1 MKRQWW
7 QFCSVMLVLAMT
19 VGAGLLAQTKGL
31 AGGDG
36 GRLDREISIMKSI
49 FEKTIQIALSAE
61 SDQALSRRNEWRLQ
75 SLMESGIGTYYLNGQ
90 GVVFEVSL
98 PAVGLRHSDSL
109 EHVYSVLQEVES
121 GRMKGEFAEA
131 QLQAMKAHMEMARQE
146 EEYAVLAELN
156 EDPATAP
163 VADAVPEKGEEA
175 GAKPAPEPDPRVRER
190 VQEKVRVLKAD
201 LEEARKRSA
210 ELAEKAKARQER
222 IVNDL
227 IGAVAVH
234 GDSMTQIPSDQYIN
248 IVIRGE
254 GGFPEVRFRDSSDSQ
269 KGRTIL
275 SVKKSDILAY
285 KSGALT
291 LDAFRARVLP

>member
-7 QFCSVMLVLAMT
+7 LFCSVILVLAMT
-19 VGAGLLAQTKGL
+19 VGAGLLAQTKGV

-75 SLMESGIGTYYLNGQ
+75 SLMESGIGAYYLNGQ
-90 GVVFEVSL
+90 GIVFEVSL
-98 PAVGLRHSDSL
+98 PAVRLPHSDSL

-121 GRMKGEFAEA
+121 GRLKGELAEA

-146 EEYAVLAELN
+146 EEYAVLAEKF
-156 EDPATAP
+156 EEQAAAADAAP
-163 VADAVPEKGEEA
+163 VPEYGEEA
-175 GAKPAPEPDPRVRER
+175 SAKPAPKPDPRVGER
-190 VQEKVRVLKAD
+190 VQERVRVLKVD

-222 IVNDL
+222 VVNEL
-227 IGAVAVH
+227 VEAVAVH
-234 GDSMTQIPSDQYIN
+234 GDSLTQIPSDQYIN
-248 IVIRGE
+248 VVIRGE
-254 GGFPEVRFRDSSDSQ
+254 GGFPGVRFRDSGDSES
-269 KGRTIL
+269 GRTIL
-275 SVKKSDILAY
+275 IFKKSDILAF

-291 LDAFRARVLP
+291 LDAFRAKVLH